1 MNIELIRNINTLIAV
16 VQSEELVII
25 DAQSALDFM
34 MTINYE
40 TDSRSIIL
48 NKEAITEE
56 FFQLSS
62 KLAGEVLQKFINYH
76 MKLAVIGNFAGYTSK
91 SLKDFIYESNKGK
104 DIFFVSTLEEAVNKL
119 SLAK

>member
-76 MKLAVIGNFAGYTSK
+76 MKLAVIGDFSGYTSK